1 MKAFQI
7 GNLESIK
14 SQNKKVVLSG
24 GCFDILHEGHIE
36 FLQKAKSQ
44 GDVLVILLESDAK
57 IKKTKGEN
65 RPVHNYS
72 QREKAL
78 SRLSFIDFIIPI
90 PHDANDQTYINVVKE
105 LEPDIIAITKGDPLT
120 EIKKRQA
127 ELVGGK
133 VVEVMTRNKKFSS
146 SKLIT
151 K

>member
-1 MKAFQI
+1 MKVVKSENI
-7 GNLESIK
+7 GSIK
-14 SQNKKVVLSG
+14 SENKKVVLSG
-24 GCFDILHEGHIE
+24 GCFDILHDGHIE
-36 FLQKAKSQ
+36 FLQKAKNE
-44 GDVLVILLESDAK
+44 GDILVILLESDAR
-57 IKKTKGEN
+57 IKKNKGAN
-65 RPVHNYS
+65 RPIHGYS

-78 SRLSFIDFIIPI
+78 SRLSFIDVIVPV
-90 PHDANDQTYINVVKE
+90 PDSANDQTYINVVKE

>member
-1 MKAFQI
+1 MKVVKSENI
-7 GNLESIK
+7 GSIK
-14 SQNKKVVLSG
+14 SENKKVVLSG
-24 GCFDILHEGHIE
+24 GCFDILHDGHIE
-36 FLQKAKSQ
+36 FLQKAKNE
-44 GDVLVILLESDAK
+44 GDILVILLESDARN
-57 IKKTKGEN
+57 KKNKGAN
-65 RPVHNYS
+65 RPIHGYS

-78 SRLSFIDFIIPI
+78 SRLSFIDVIVPV
-90 PHDANDQTYINVVKE
+90 PDSANDQTYINVVKE